1 VYIFYC
7 AGGKF
12 GQVVRVFLTKKHSLN
27 AGVGST
33 GRWTRESGALSS
45 AGIGVE
51 CTPDAS
57 TGRGQDTVRASG
69 GACRQ

>member
-12 GQVVRVFLTKKHSLN
+12 GEVAGVFLTKKHSSD

-33 GRWTRESGALSS
+33 GRWTRESGALSV
-45 AGIGVE
+45 AGVGIE
-51 CTPDAS
+51 CAPDAS

-69 GACRQ
+69 GA